1 MLTDVIK
8 YDGSIEKFNAEKLNR
23 WAQYATKAG
32 GDWSA
37 IAIATYKRLPN
48 IAKSSDIHQT
58 MINVCLD
65 KEDLTYS
72 RIAARLEYATIRK
85 NMERILGVT
94 DRNSFKEIFN
104 ALIAAGL
111 WDSRVLPEYNPVW
124 EDWYKDIYESR
135 LEYWQIVQWTDKYSL
150 QVKDCAVETPHIGC
164 LGLALALHGDTT
176 DAYEL
181 AKELVDG
188 CGNLPTPALNGCRN
202 GDFDTISCCVITG
215 GDTAPSIGVAE
226 HIAYMMTAKKA
237 GIGIEFDTR
246 SKGAP
251 VKNGRVK
258 HLGKHSIYASLDKAV
273 KMFTQITRGG
283 SATVTFKCIDP
294 EVESIVMWK
303 TQRVD
308 IETRLDKIDYSFAYN
323 DAFLQAVVEDS
334 EWYLFDLVEAPEVH
348 DAFYV
353 ADAATYHAVVK
364 TAIAGGKK
372 HTTIKARDLL
382 KKVLIAR
389 NETGRMYSINV
400 TRVNQH
406 TPFIDII
413 RLSNLCVAPETQ
425 ILTKRG
431 YVPIAE
437 LEGEK
442 AEVWNGKE
450 WSEVDVVKT
459 GVDQRLIKV
468 TTNSGYEIECTPYH
482 KFYVST
488 TYHSPYKEVR
498 ACDLKPGDKLAKFD
512 LPVVEGDKE
521 LENAYINGFYSGD
534 GCLTDHGHRIYLYGE
549 KRKLAEFFNAG
560 GKWTIQDD
568 LNRQY
573 NHFQTLEDKYFV
585 PSNGFTVKSRLDW
598 LAGYLDADGCVYRNG
613 GNEQLV
619 ASSVEKNFLREVQMM
634 LQTLGVSAKI
644 TKTGDEGFRMMPAND
659 GTGELKEFWCRESYR
674 LLITSCDTYKLQT
687 MGLKLNRLKL
697 TTQKPQRDAKQFIK
711 VVSVVDEGR
720 VDDTYCFTEPKRR
733 MGMFNGLLTGQ
744 CQEIA
749 LATKPYIDMFDL
761 YSDSSV
767 GETAFCALGAV
778 NVSKTRDAA
787 HHRHVARVMLKAV
800 DRMIEFA
807 PAMTPSMKK
816 NMMARRSVGI
826 GITGLAGALYKNG
839 MDYDGSDASL
849 NFVSELSERHYYYL
863 LEASQDMSSESGI
876 AVSGIDTN
884 WLPVDTMFGKE
895 YTPKC
900 DWEKLRARPRKH
912 SVLVAHMPTESSA
925 VFCDADNGI
934 YPPRQKVI
942 NKKSRKGIVQ
952 YISKH
957 LDGSKKLAWDVD
969 NITLSKYYSRVQDFT
984 DQAISAD
991 YYFDPSKYPDE
1002 KKPLSELMREWVAQ
1016 AKLGNKTQYYIN
1028 TRDFNGGSVQDV
1040 FEKKTS
1046 EESCTSCTL

>member
-150 QVKDCAVETPHIGC
+150 QLKDCAVETPHIGC

-334 EWYLFDLVEAPEVH
+334 EWHLFDLVEAPEVH

-353 ADAATYHAVVK
+353 ADADSYRTVVK

-406 TPFIDII
+406 TPFIDVI
-413 RLSNLCVAPETQ
+413 RLSNLC
-425 ILTKRG
+425 
-431 YVPIAE
+431 
-437 LEGEK
+437 
-442 AEVWNGKE
+442 
-450 WSEVDVVKT
+450 
-459 GVDQRLIKV
+459 
-468 TTNSGYEIECTPYH
+468 
-482 KFYVST
+482 
-488 TYHSPYKEVR
+488 
-498 ACDLKPGDKLAKFD
+498 
-512 LPVVEGDKE
+512 
-521 LENAYINGFYSGD
+521 
-534 GCLTDHGHRIYLYGE
+534 
-549 KRKLAEFFNAG
+549 
-560 GKWTIQDD
+560 
-568 LNRQY
+568 
-573 NHFQTLEDKYFV
+573 
-585 PSNGFTVKSRLDW
+585 
-598 LAGYLDADGCVYRNG
+598 
-613 GNEQLV
+613 
-619 ASSVEKNFLREVQMM
+619 
-634 LQTLGVSAKI
+634 
-644 TKTGDEGFRMMPAND
+644 
-659 GTGELKEFWCRESYR
+659 
-674 LLITSCDTYKLQT
+674 
-687 MGLKLNRLKL
+687 
-697 TTQKPQRDAKQFIK
+697 
-711 VVSVVDEGR
+711 
-720 VDDTYCFTEPKRR
+720 
-733 MGMFNGLLTGQ
+733 
-744 CQEIA
+744 QEIA
-749 LATKPYIDMFDL
+749 LVTKPYIDMFDL

-849 NFVSELSERHYYYL
+849 NFVSELAERHYYYL
-863 LEASQDMSSESGI
+863 LEASQDMSSASGI

-884 WLPVDTMFGKE
+884 WLPVDTMFSKE

>member
-104 ALIAAGL
+104 AMIAAGL

-124 EDWYKDIYESR
+124 EDWYKNIYESR

-150 QVKDCAVETPHIGC
+150 QLKDCAVETPHIGC

-334 EWYLFDLVEAPEVH
+334 EWHLFDLAEAPEVH

-413 RLSNLCVAPETQ
+413 RLSNLC
-425 ILTKRG
+425 
-431 YVPIAE
+431 
-437 LEGEK
+437 
-442 AEVWNGKE
+442 
-450 WSEVDVVKT
+450 
-459 GVDQRLIKV
+459 
-468 TTNSGYEIECTPYH
+468 
-482 KFYVST
+482 
-488 TYHSPYKEVR
+488 
-498 ACDLKPGDKLAKFD
+498 
-512 LPVVEGDKE
+512 
-521 LENAYINGFYSGD
+521 
-534 GCLTDHGHRIYLYGE
+534 
-549 KRKLAEFFNAG
+549 
-560 GKWTIQDD
+560 
-568 LNRQY
+568 
-573 NHFQTLEDKYFV
+573 
-585 PSNGFTVKSRLDW
+585 
-598 LAGYLDADGCVYRNG
+598 
-613 GNEQLV
+613 
-619 ASSVEKNFLREVQMM
+619 
-634 LQTLGVSAKI
+634 
-644 TKTGDEGFRMMPAND
+644 
-659 GTGELKEFWCRESYR
+659 
-674 LLITSCDTYKLQT
+674 
-687 MGLKLNRLKL
+687 
-697 TTQKPQRDAKQFIK
+697 
-711 VVSVVDEGR
+711 
-720 VDDTYCFTEPKRR
+720 
-733 MGMFNGLLTGQ
+733 
-744 CQEIA
+744 QEIA
-749 LATKPYIDMFDL
+749 LVTKPYIDMFDL